1 MKDQNII
8 MVCQQNWDLGI
19 GSNAKNLAK
28 EFAKQNRV
36 LYVNIPLD
44 VNTLLRGY
52 RRPEVRKKFRVV
64 LGQLA
69 GLAQVEPNLWVY
81 TPDTLCLSVNWL
93 SSKSLFSALN
103 QFNSKLLANSIQKA
117 TRELGFDAYYL
128 FQDGIVFHAL
138 DLPRQLRAVK
148 FVYYLRDYML
158 TVPYFRRHGP
168 WVEAQ
173 VMEQADL
180 VASNSMYLNDY
191 ARRHNPRHSQYIG
204 QGCVLSLYQAPEAH
218 ALPPDLAA
226 VPHPIIGYTGSL
238 TGLRLDIDLLV
249 AIAQNRPDWSLVLVG
264 PEDPDFQQSILHKL
278 PNVHFLGRKA
288 PEELPAYVSHFDI
301 CINPQVINEVT
312 VGNYPL
318 KIDEYL
324 AMGKPVVATRT
335 RTMELFEQHV
345 YLADGQAQWL
355 LRLAQALDEPDAATL
370 TASRIAFAQSHTW
383 AASVGLLYEALEA
396 ADY

>member
-52 RRPEVRKKFRVV
+52 SRPEVRKKLRVV
-64 LGQLA
+64 LGQTA
-69 GLAQVEPNLWVY
+69 GLAQVESNLWVY

-93 SSKSLFSALN
+93 TSKPLFSKLN
-103 QFNSKLLANSIQKA
+103 QFNSKLLANSIRKA
-117 TRELGFDAYYL
+117 TRELGFDEYYL

-138 DLPRQLRAVK
+138 DLPQQLQAVK

-191 ARRHNPRHSQYIG
+191 ARRHNPQHSQYIG
-204 QGCVLSLYQAPEAH
+204 QGCVLSLYQGLAVHP
-218 ALPPDLAA
+218 LPPDLAA
-226 VPHPIIGYTGSL
+226 VLPPIIGYTGSL

-249 AIAQNRPDWSLVLVG
+249 TIAQSRPNWSLVLVG

-278 PNVHFLGRKA
+278 PNVYFLGRKA
-288 PEELPAYVSHFDI
+288 PEELPAYVSHFDV

-345 YLADGQAQWL
+345 YLADGQTQWL
-355 LRLAQALDEPDAATL
+355 AQIAQALAEPEVTTL
-370 TASRIAFAQSHTW
+370 TGSRIAFAQSHTW
-383 AASVGLLYEALEA
+383 AASVELLYEALEA
-396 ADY
+396 TD

>member
-8 MVCQQNWDLGI
+8 MICQQNWDLGI

-28 EFAKQNRV
+28 EFAKHNRV

-44 VNTLLRGY
+44 VNTLVRGY
-52 RRPEVRKKFRVV
+52 SRPEVRKKLRVV
-64 LGQLA
+64 LGQAA

-93 SSKSLFSALN
+93 ASKSLFSSLN
-103 QFNSKLLANSIQKA
+103 QFNSRLLANSIRKA
-117 TRELGFDAYYL
+117 TRKLGFDSYYL

-138 DLPRQLRAVK
+138 DLPQQLRAVK

-173 VMEQADL
+173 VMEHADL
-180 VASNSMYLNDY
+180 VVSNSMYLNDY
-191 ARRHNPRHSQYIG
+191 ARRHNPQHSHYIG
-204 QGCVLSLYQAPEAH
+204 QGCVLSLYQAPAVH

-226 VPHPIIGYTGSL
+226 VPRPLIGYTGSL
-238 TGLRLDIDLLV
+238 TGLRLDIGLLV
-249 AIAQNRPDWSLVLVG
+249 AIAQSRPDWSIVLVG

-278 PNVHFLGRKA
+278 PNVYFLGRKA
-288 PEELPAYVSHFDI
+288 PEELPAYVSRFDV

-312 VGNYPL
+312 IGNYPL

-335 RTMELFEQHV
+335 RTMELFEPHV

-355 LRLAQALDEPDAATL
+355 TQLAQALNEPEAATL
-370 TASRIAFAQSHTW
+370 GAERIAFAQSHTW

-396 ADY
+396 AG

>member
-44 VNTLLRGY
+44 INTLARGY
-52 RRPEVRKKFRVV
+52 SRPEVRKKLRVV
-64 LGQLA
+64 LGQTA
-69 GLAQVEPNLWVY
+69 GLVQAAPNLWVY

-93 SSKSLFSALN
+93 ASKPLFSVLN
-103 QFNSKLLANSIQKA
+103 KFNSKLLANSIQKA
-117 TRELGFDAYYL
+117 TRELGFDTYYL

-138 DLPRQLRAVK
+138 DLPQQLRAVK

-173 VMEQADL
+173 VMAQADL

-191 ARRHNPRHSQYIG
+191 ARRHNPQHSEYIG
-204 QGCVLSLYQAPEAH
+204 QGCVLSLYQAFEKH
-218 ALPPDLAA
+218 FLPPDLAA
-226 VPHPIIGYTGSL
+226 VPQPIIGYTGSL
-238 TGLRLDIDLLV
+238 TGLRLDVDLLV
-249 AIAQNRPDWSLVLVG
+249 AIAQDRPHWSLVLVG

-278 PNVHFLGRKA
+278 PNVYFLGRKA
-288 PEELPAYVSHFDI
+288 PEELPAYVSHFDV

-335 RTMELFEQHV
+335 RTMELFERHV

-355 LRLAQALDEPDAATL
+355 TQLTQALNEPDATSLA
-370 TASRIAFAQSHTW
+370 AGRIAFAQSHTW
-383 AASVGLLYEALEA
+383 AASVELLYEALEA
-396 ADY
+396 AD

>member
-28 EFAKQNRV
+28 EFAKQNQV

-52 RRPEVRKKFRVV
+52 RKPEVRKKLRVV
-64 LGQLA
+64 LGQTP

-93 SSKSLFSALN
+93 ASKPLFSALN
-103 QFNSKLLANSIQKA
+103 TLNSKLLAASIRKA
-117 TRELGFDAYYL
+117 TRTLGFSTYYL

-138 DLPRQLRAVK
+138 DLPRQLQPLK

-173 VMEQADL
+173 VMKQADL
-180 VASNSMYLNDY
+180 VVSNSAYLNDY
-191 ARRHNPRHSQYIG
+191 AQQHNPQHSRYIG
-204 QGCVLSLYQAPEAH
+204 QGCVLALYQASQKH
-218 ALPPDLAA
+218 TLPPSLAGI
-226 VPHPIIGYTGSL
+226 PHPIIGYTGSL
-238 TGLRLDIDLLV
+238 TGLRLDINLLL
-249 AIAQNRPDWSLVLVG
+249 AIARSHPEWSLVLVG
-264 PEDPDFQQSILHKL
+264 PEDPDFQQSDLHSL

-288 PEELPAYVSHFDI
+288 PEELPAYVSHFDV

-324 AMGKPVVATRT
+324 AMGKPVVATHT
-335 RTMELFEQHV
+335 RTMELFAQHV
-345 YLADGQAQWL
+345 YLAAGEQQWMEQL
-355 LRLAQALDEPDAATL
+355 TQALHEQSPTTLAT
-370 TASRIAFAQSHTW
+370 SRIAFAQSHTW
-383 AASVGLLYEALEA
+383 AASVDLLYAAL
-396 ADY
+396 